1 MHFQQ
6 NRFLMKI
13 IKFDWKKKSFK
24 EIQAC
29 VGSDFLP
36 ADMRE
41 LLEKGISSSIEDI
54 LIEHPYIDK
63 DFRSTYYNDFSKRFS
78 DIKRDSFRLH
88 FFGNSKKKYF
98 GFITLRDTYP
108 VTIGR
113 SYLSPLALKSFK
125 KGYYLLSEF
134 PVNLSEFI
142 IPDFKH
148 GKFIDSAEKIS
159 TPKTIIPDYK
169 LTVKAF
175 PWMRQDDNVSICA
188 HVAMW
193 EIIRYYSQRHKCYGE
208 YTLQEIINLTEAEHH
223 NRLVPS
229 DGETTESISYAFKK
243 IGFAPEVY
251 YRKSNEVPEP
261 VGLEDEFFE
270 ELIYIFIESG
280 IPFIAATKDHAVS
293 IIGHS
298 EINMTLIEERIK
310 EGENIISSHKLI
322 DGYFSGNDNLLPYSE
337 IPLEKNNKV
346 PVCIK
351 DIEGIVVP
359 LYQKMYYDVRKL
371 RQDII
376 KEIENQYIPKD
387 KKFIRRIFITTSKSF
402 KKFINDSEKD
412 DIYKG
417 LISISLMPKF
427 IWVVEYSEIND
438 YKDKKISY
446 RFLFDTTAL
455 KRYNFNRILL
465 SSKMGNV
472 FFYPGGEHIYLS
484 DEKGPIYTHNL
495 KKVN

>member
-1 MHFQQ
+1 
-6 NRFLMKI
+6 MKI
-13 IKFDWKKKSFK
+13 IKFDWKKRYLE
-24 EIQAC
+24 EIQSH
-29 VGSDFLP
+29 VGNDFLP
-36 ADMRE
+36 MDMRGF
-41 LLEKGISSSIEDI
+41 LERGISSSVEDI

-88 FFGNSKKKYF
+88 FFGDSRKKYF

-108 VTIGR
+108 ITIGR
-113 SYLSPLALKSFK
+113 SYLSPQSLASFK

-134 PVNLSEFI
+134 SVNLPEDIISAYEDRKDSVSVEKVNLPEDI
-142 IPDFKH
+142 IP
-148 GKFIDSAEKIS
+148 GS
-159 TPKTIIPDYK
+159 K

-175 PWMRQDDNVSICA
+175 PWMTQDDNVSICA

-193 EIIRYYSQRHKCYGE
+193 EIIRYYSQRHKCYGD

-251 YRKSNEVPEP
+251 YRKSKEVPEP
-261 VGLEDEFFE
+261 MGLEDESFE

-280 IPFIAATKDHAVS
+280 IPFIAATENHAVS
-293 IIGHS
+293 VIGNS
-298 EINMTLIEERIK
+298 EINMALIEEKMK
-310 EGENIISSHKLI
+310 EGDIVSSHKLI
-322 DGYFSGNDNLLPYSE
+322 DGYFSGNDNILPYSE
-337 IPLEKNNKV
+337 IPLEKDSKV
-346 PVCIK
+346 PICIK
-351 DIEGIVVP
+351 DIGEIIVP

-371 RQDII
+371 RQDMI
-376 KEIENQYIPKD
+376 KKIEDQYILPNG

-402 KKFINDSEKD
+402 KKFINDNEKD
-412 DIYKG
+412 DIYKN

-438 YKDKKISY
+438 YKDEKMSY

-455 KRYNFNRILL
+455 NRYNFGRILL
-465 SSKMGNV
+465 SAKLEDI
-472 FFYPGGEHIYLS
+472 FFHPAHEPIDLS
-484 DEKGPIYTHNL
+484 DKKGPIYTHNL
-495 KKVN
+495 KKIN